1 MWSFLLN
8 TFLVCL
14 SILIIIFTLV
24 VIFFGL
30 VSVYQYLDEETDII
44 DYLKEKWQNRKS
56 KTQEKGDTHK

>member
-8 TFLVCL
+8 TLLVCL
-14 SILIIIFTLV
+14 SIFIIIFTIV

-30 VSVYQYLDEETDII
+30 VFVYQYLDEETDVI

-56 KTQEKGDTHK
+56 KTQDKGDNKK

>member
-14 SILIIIFTLV
+14 SILIIIITLV
-24 VIFFGL
+24 VVFFGL
-30 VSVYQYLDEETDII
+30 VFVYQYLDEETDVI

-56 KTQEKGDTHK
+56 KTQDKGDTQK